1 MKVKSFLAMALMA
14 LLATG
19 CSDDDE
25 PAQNV
30 SGGVQEI
37 KVTANDDTKWFYV
50 DLKNSEVTSATA
62 TEKITYLDMEDN
74 VVEEKEPAK
83 LEGTVPANWD
93 IAMNGFNLR
102 TNNGAVIVS
111 TATSFDALTEAP
123 SGNYVQDKEIKAT
136 DKLIRVDMSRMQE
149 GIMGYVGGYVNELL
163 SSNVKKTPTGTMPPY
178 DYSINDPEHVYVV
191 KFANGNWVKVKFL
204 KCSYGGGK
212 KSVNF
217 SYEYMSK

>member
-1 MKVKSFLAMALMA
+1 MKVKSFLAMALVA

-37 KVTANDDTKWFYV
+37 KVTASDDSKWFYV
-50 DLKNSEVTSATA
+50 DLKNAEVTAATI
-62 TEKITYLDMEDN
+62 TENITYLDMEDK
-74 VVEEKEPAK
+74 VVEEKAPEK
-83 LEGTVPANWD
+83 VEGSVPANWD
-93 IAMNGFNLR
+93 IAMNGFNIR
-102 TNNGAVIVS
+102 TNNGAVLVS
-111 TATSFDALTEAP
+111 QATDFASLTEVPA
-123 SGNYVQDKEIKAT
+123 GNYVQDKTVKAT

-149 GIMGYVGGYVNELL
+149 GIMGYVGGFVNETL
-163 SSNVKKTPTGTMPPY
+163 SSNIKKTPTGTMPPY
-178 DYSINDPEHVYVV
+178 EYSINDSEHVYVI
-191 KFANGNWVKVKFL
+191 KFTNGNWAKVKFV
-204 KCSYGGGK
+204 KCSYGSGK

>member
-1 MKVKSFLAMALMA
+1 MKVKSFLAMACMA
-14 LLATG
+14 LLVTG

-25 PAQNV
+25 PAQDV

-37 KVTANDDTKWFYV
+37 KVTTNDDSKWFYV
-50 DLKNSEVTSATA
+50 DLKNAEVSAATA
-62 TEKITYLDMEDN
+62 TETITYLDMEGK
-74 VVEEKEPAK
+74 VVEEKTPTTI
-83 LEGTVPANWD
+83 EGAVPTNWD

-102 TNNGAVIVS
+102 TNNGAVLVS
-111 TATSFDALTEAP
+111 TVTDFAAMTEIP
-123 SGNYVQDKEIKAT
+123 VGNYVKDKVVKAT
-136 DKLIRVDMSRMQE
+136 DKVIRVDMSRMQE
-149 GIMGYVGGYVNELL
+149 GIMGYVDGFVNEIL

-178 DYSINDPEHVYVV
+178 EYAIGDSEHIYVI
-191 KFANGNWVKVKFL
+191 KFADGNWAKVKFL

>member
-25 PAQNV
+25 PAKNTSNGIQ
-30 SGGVQEI
+30 QI
-37 KVTANDDTKWFYV
+37 KVTANDDSKWFYV
-50 DLKNSEVTSATA
+50 DLKNADVTAATA
-62 TEKITYLDMEDN
+62 TETIKYLDMEGN
-74 VVEEKEPAK
+74 VVEEKAPANV
-83 LEGTVPANWD
+83 EGTVPANWD
-93 IAMNGFNLR
+93 IAMNGFNIR
-102 TNNGAVIVS
+102 TNNGAVLVS
-111 TATSFDALTEAP
+111 TVSDFASMTEAP
-123 SGNYVQDKEIKAT
+123 AGNYVQDKVVKAT

-149 GIMGYVGGYVNELL
+149 GIMGYIDGYVNELL

-178 DYSINDPEHVYVV
+178 EYSINDSEHIYVI
-191 KFANGNWVKVKFL
+191 KFANGNWAKVKFD